1 MEWEY
6 AQHVDE
12 LRARSPDL
20 AAGVASFRRIEHVLE
35 WMKRR
40 GLTRSAV
47 DLVGMDEFSYD
58 FLLQLEPEGRWIAF
72 GVT

>member
-6 AQHVDE
+6 AHHVEE
-12 LRARSPDL
+12 LRAKSPDL
-20 AAGVASFRRIEHVLE
+20 AAEVALFRSMEHVLA

-40 GLTRSAV
+40 GLTQSAV

-58 FLLQLEPEGRWIAF
+58 FLIQLEPEGRWIAF

>member
-12 LRARSPDL
+12 LRARSPEL
-20 AAGVASFRRIEHVLE
+20 AELSSFRSIEHVLQ
-35 WMKRR
+35 WMKQR
-40 GLTRSAV
+40 GLTQSAV

-58 FLLQLEPEGRWIAF
+58 FLIRLEPDGRWIAF
-72 GVT
+72 GVS